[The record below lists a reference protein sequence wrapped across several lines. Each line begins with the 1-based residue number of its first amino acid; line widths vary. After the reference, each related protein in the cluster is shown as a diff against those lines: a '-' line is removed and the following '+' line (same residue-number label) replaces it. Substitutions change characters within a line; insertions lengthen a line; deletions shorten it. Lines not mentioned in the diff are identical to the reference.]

1 MRHYWAVLTSKCSN
15 LGQTL
20 DGRKHMKALNRRK
33 LFTAS
38 AVLAIVGLVATAIPA
53 QAKEVGVSA
62 TEIKLGMTLP
72 MTGTAS
78 LGYNKIPGAAK
89 AYFDYLNANGGINGR
104 KVTLVVKDDRY
115 VPTEAVAKTNE
126 LILKDKVMALLAPL
140 GTANVKAVA
149 SSVNPGRRGIPV
161 LFVNTGFSGFADKK
175 KYPTTYTVLPSY
187 IMEAKIMGQYIKDNF
202 AGKKIGLLY
211 QDDDFGTDALAG
223 FKTAGVNFAV
233 RVPYASGSQSA
244 TAAAGWITKFKA
256 AEADVVILFGVSSA
270 TSAMLGTA
278 AQLRYAPQWMLGS
291 VGGDATTIRATGVPP
306 AVLNG
311 AIGFS
316 PVPATT
322 DMKDEYVK
330 FFSDIY
336 AKAVPGSP
344 FDLNVLLGMNTAF
357 MTAQALKAAGS
368 NPTRKSLINAI
379 NTRGA
384 TFANSALVPAGY
396 SRTSQVGLTGYW
408 VGKYSATG
416 DLAPLGGSY
425 VAYTTDSG
433 SGAVVKS
440 TYVRP
445 AMPAKG
451 LPN

>member
-1 MRHYWAVLTSKCSN
+1 MNA
-15 LGQTL
+15 
-20 DGRKHMKALNRRK
+20 MNRRK
-33 LFTAS
+33 LITAS
-38 AVLAIVGLVATAIPA
+38 AVLAIVGLAATALPA
-53 QAKEVGVSA
+53 QAAEVGVSSSQ
-62 TEIKLGMTLP
+62 IKLGMTLP

-149 SSVNPGRRGIPV
+149 SVVNPGRRGIPV

-187 IMEAKIMGQYIKDNF
+187 VMEAKIMGEYIKENF

-223 FKTAGVNFAV
+223 FKTAGVNFAI
-233 RVPYASGSQSA
+233 RVPYASGSQNA
-244 TAAAGWITKFKA
+244 AAAAGWITKFKG
-256 AEADVVILFGVSSA
+256 AEVDVVILFGVSSA
-270 TSAMLGTA
+270 TSAMLGVA
-278 AQLRYAPQWMLGS
+278 AQLKYAPQWMLGS
-291 VGGDATTIRATGVPP
+291 VGGDATTIRATGVPA
-306 AVLNG
+306 AVLTN

-357 MTAQALKAAGS
+357 MTAQALKAAGA

-379 NTRGA
+379 NTKGA
-384 TFANSALVPAGY
+384 TFANSALVPAAY

-408 VGKYSATG
+408 VGRYSSTG
-416 DLAPLGGSY
+416 DLAPIGGTY
-425 VAYTTDSG
+425 VTYTTDSG
-433 SGAVVKS
+433 AGAVVKS
-440 TYVRP
+440 TYKRP

>member
-1 MRHYWAVLTSKCSN
+1 
-15 LGQTL
+15 
-20 DGRKHMKALNRRK
+20 MKALNRRK

-53 QAKEVGVSA
+53 QAREVGVSS

-187 IMEAKIMGQYIKDNF
+187 IMEAKIMGQYIKENF

-244 TAAAGWITKFKA
+244 TAAAGWITRFKA
-256 AEADVVILFGVSSA
+256 AEVDVVILFGVSSA

-357 MTAQALKAAGS
+357 MTAQALKAAGPS
-368 NPTRKSLINAI
+368 PTRKSLINAI
-379 NTRGA
+379 NTKGA

-416 DLAPLGGSY
+416 DLAPIGGSY

>member
-1 MRHYWAVLTSKCSN
+1 
-15 LGQTL
+15 
-20 DGRKHMKALNRRK
+20 
-33 LFTAS
+33 
-38 AVLAIVGLVATAIPA
+38 
-53 QAKEVGVSA
+53 
-62 TEIKLGMTLP
+62 
-72 MTGTAS
+72 
-78 LGYNKIPGAAK
+78 
-89 AYFDYLNANGGINGR
+89 
-104 KVTLVVKDDRY
+104 
-115 VPTEAVAKTNE
+115 
-126 LILKDKVMALLAPL
+126 MALLAPL

-161 LFVNTGFSGFADKK
+161 LFINTGFSGFADKK

-187 IMEAKIMGQYIKDNF
+187 IMEAKIMGEYIKENF

-291 VGGDATTIRATGVPP
+291 VGGDATTIRATGVPA
-306 AVLNG
+306 AVLTN

-384 TFANSALVPAGY
+384 TFANSALVPAAY

-408 VGKYSATG
+408 VGRYSSTG
-416 DLAPLGGSY
+416 DLAPIGGSY

-433 SGAVVKS
+433 TGAVVKS
-440 TYVRP
+440 TYKRP

>member
-1 MRHYWAVLTSKCSN
+1 
-15 LGQTL
+15 
-20 DGRKHMKALNRRK
+20 MKALNRSK
-33 LFTAS
+33 LITAS
-38 AVLAIVGLVATAIPA
+38 AVLAIVGLAATAIPA
-53 QAKEVGVSA
+53 QAKEVGVSS

-187 IMEAKIMGQYIKDNF
+187 IMEAKIMGEYIKENF

-223 FKTAGVNFAV
+223 FKAAGINFAV

-244 TAAAGWITKFKA
+244 TTAAGWITRFRA
-256 AEADVVILFGVSSA
+256 AEVDTVVLFGV
-270 TSAMLGTA
+270 TSASAFMLATA
-278 AQLRYAPQWMLGS
+278 AQLRFTPQWMLGS
-291 VGGDATTIRATGVPP
+291 VGGDATTLRLAGVPV
-306 AVLNG
+306 AVLNN

-336 AKAVPGSP
+336 AKAVPGSA

-357 MTAQALKAAGS
+357 MTAQALKAAGPS
-368 NPTRKSLINAI
+368 PTRKSLINAI
-379 NTRGA
+379 NTKGA
-384 TFANSALVPAGY
+384 TFANSALVPAAY

-408 VGKYSATG
+408 VGRYSATG
-416 DLAPLGGSY
+416 DLSPIGGTY
-425 VAYTTDSG
+425 VTYTTDSG
-433 SGAVVKS
+433 NGPVVKS
-440 TYVRP
+440 TYKRP

>member
-1 MRHYWAVLTSKCSN
+1 
-15 LGQTL
+15 
-20 DGRKHMKALNRRK
+20 MKALNRRK
-33 LFTAS
+33 LITAS
-38 AVLAIVGLVATAIPA
+38 AVLAIVGLAATALPA
-53 QAKEVGVSA
+53 QAAEVGVSS

-89 AYFDYLNANGGINGR
+89 AYFDYVNANGGINGR
-104 KVTLVVKDDRY
+104 KITLVVKDDRY

-187 IMEAKIMGQYIKDNF
+187 VMEAKIMGQYIKENF

-223 FKTAGVNFAV
+223 FKTAGVTFAA

-256 AEADVVILFGVSSA
+256 ADVDVVILFGVSSA

-278 AQLRYAPQWMLGS
+278 AQLKYAPQWMLGS
-291 VGGDATTIRATGVPP
+291 VGGDATTIRATGVPA
-306 AVLNG
+306 AVLTN

-357 MTAQALKAAGS
+357 MTAQALKAAGPR
-368 NPTRKSLINAI
+368 PTRKTLINAI
-379 NTRGA
+379 NTKGA
-384 TFANSALVPAGY
+384 TFANSALVPAAY

-408 VGKYSATG
+408 VGRYSSTG
-416 DLAPLGGSY
+416 DLAPVGGSY

-440 TYVRP
+440 TYKRP

>member
-1 MRHYWAVLTSKCSN
+1 
-15 LGQTL
+15 
-20 DGRKHMKALNRRK
+20 MKALNRSK
-33 LFTAS
+33 LITAS
-38 AVLAIVGLVATAIPA
+38 AVLAIVGLAATAIPA
-53 QAKEVGVSA
+53 QAKEVGVSS

-187 IMEAKIMGQYIKDNF
+187 IMEAKIMGEYIKENF

-223 FKTAGVNFAV
+223 FKAAGINFAV

-244 TAAAGWITKFKA
+244 TTAAGWITRFRA
-256 AEADVVILFGVSSA
+256 AEVDTVVLFGVTSA
-270 TSAMLGTA
+270 TAFMLATA
-278 AQLRYAPQWMLGS
+278 AQLRFAPQWMLGS
-291 VGGDATTIRATGVPP
+291 VGGDATTLRLAGVPV
-306 AVLNG
+306 AVLNN

-336 AKAVPGSP
+336 AKAVPGSA

-357 MTAQALKAAGS
+357 MTAQALKAAGP

-379 NTRGA
+379 NTKGA
-384 TFANSALVPAGY
+384 TFANSALVPAAY

-408 VGKYSATG
+408 VGRYSATG
-416 DLAPLGGSY
+416 DLSPIGGTY
-425 VAYTTDSG
+425 VTYTTDSG
-433 SGAVVKS
+433 NGPVVKS
-440 TYVRP
+440 TYKRP

>member
-1 MRHYWAVLTSKCSN
+1 
-15 LGQTL
+15 
-20 DGRKHMKALNRRK
+20 MKALNRSK
-33 LFTAS
+33 LITAS
-38 AVLAIVGLVATAIPA
+38 AVLAIVGLAATAIPA
-53 QAKEVGVSA
+53 QAKEVGVSS

-187 IMEAKIMGQYIKDNF
+187 VMEAKIMGEYIKENF

-223 FKTAGVNFAV
+223 FKAAGINFAV

-244 TAAAGWITKFKA
+244 TTAAGWITRFRA
-256 AEADVVILFGVSSA
+256 AEVDTVVLFGV
-270 TSAMLGTA
+270 TSASAFMLATA
-278 AQLRYAPQWMLGS
+278 AQLRFAPQWMLGS
-291 VGGDATTIRATGVPP
+291 VGGDATTLRLAGVPV
-306 AVLNG
+306 AVLNN

-336 AKAVPGSP
+336 AKAVPGSA

-357 MTAQALKAAGS
+357 MTAQALKAAGPS
-368 NPTRKSLINAI
+368 PTRKSLINAI
-379 NTRGA
+379 NTKGA
-384 TFANSALVPAGY
+384 TFANSALVPAAY

-416 DLAPLGGSY
+416 DLSPIGGTY
-425 VAYTTDSG
+425 VTYTTDSG
-433 SGAVVKS
+433 NGPVVKS
-440 TYVRP
+440 TYKRP

>member
-1 MRHYWAVLTSKCSN
+1 
-15 LGQTL
+15 
-20 DGRKHMKALNRRK
+20 MKALNRSK

-53 QAKEVGVSA
+53 QAKEVGVSS

-187 IMEAKIMGQYIKDNF
+187 IMEAKIMGQYIKENF

-244 TAAAGWITKFKA
+244 TAAAGWITRFRA
-256 AEADVVILFGVSSA
+256 AEVDVVILFGVSSA

-291 VGGDATTIRATGVPP
+291 VGGDATTIRATGVPA
-306 AVLNG
+306 AVLNN

-357 MTAQALKAAGS
+357 MTAQALKAAGTS
-368 NPTRKSLINAI
+368 PTRKSLINAI

-416 DLAPLGGSY
+416 DLAPIGGSY

>member
-1 MRHYWAVLTSKCSN
+1 
-15 LGQTL
+15 
-20 DGRKHMKALNRRK
+20 MKALNRSK

-53 QAKEVGVSA
+53 QAKEVGVSS

-72 MTGTAS
+72 LTGTAS

-187 IMEAKIMGQYIKDNF
+187 IMEAKIMGQYIKENF

-244 TAAAGWITKFKA
+244 TAAAGWITRFKA
-256 AEADVVILFGVSSA
+256 AEVDVVILFGVSSA

-357 MTAQALKAAGS
+357 MTAQALKAAGPS
-368 NPTRKSLINAI
+368 PTRKSLINAI
-379 NTRGA
+379 NTKGA

-416 DLAPLGGSY
+416 DLAPIGGSY

>member
-1 MRHYWAVLTSKCSN
+1 
-15 LGQTL
+15 
-20 DGRKHMKALNRRK
+20 MKALNRRK
-33 LFTAS
+33 LITAS
-38 AVLAIVGLVATAIPA
+38 AVLAIVGLAATAIPA
-53 QAKEVGVSA
+53 QAAEVGVSS
-62 TEIKLGMTLP
+62 TQIKLGMTLP

-89 AYFDYLNANGGINGR
+89 AYFDYLNANGGVNGR
-104 KVTLVVKDDRY
+104 KITLVVEDDRY
-115 VPTEAVAKTNE
+115 VPTEAVAKTNK
-126 LILKDKVMALLAPL
+126 LILRDKVMALLAPL

-149 SSVNPGRRGIPV
+149 SSVNPARRGVPV
-161 LFVNTGFSGFADKK
+161 LFINTGFSGFADIK

-187 IMEAKIMGQYIKDNF
+187 VMEAKIMGDYIKENF

-223 FKTAGVNFAV
+223 FKTAGTKFAIT
-233 RVPYASGSQSA
+233 VPYASGSQNA
-244 TAAAGWITKFKA
+244 AAAAGWITKFKA
-256 AEADVVILFGVSSA
+256 AEVDVVILFGVSSA
-270 TSAMLGTA
+270 TSAMLGVA
-278 AQLRYAPQWMLGS
+278 AQLKYAPQWMLGL
-291 VGGDATTIRATGVPP
+291 VGGDATTIRATGVP
-306 AVLNG
+306 AGVLFN

-357 MTAQALKAAGS
+357 MTAQALKAAGPR
-368 NPTRKSLINAI
+368 PTRKSLMAAI
-379 NTRGA
+379 DSKGA

-396 SRTSQVGLTGYW
+396 SKTSHVGLTGYW

-416 DLAPLGGSY
+416 DLSPIGGTY
-425 VAYTTDSG
+425 VTYTTDSG
-433 SGAVVKS
+433 AGAVVKS
-440 TYVRP
+440 TYKRP

>member
-1 MRHYWAVLTSKCSN
+1 
-15 LGQTL
+15 
-20 DGRKHMKALNRRK
+20 MKALNRSK
-33 LFTAS
+33 LITAS
-38 AVLAIVGLVATAIPA
+38 AVLAIVGLAATAIPA
-53 QAKEVGVSA
+53 QAKEVGVSS

-72 MTGTAS
+72 LTGTAS

-187 IMEAKIMGQYIKDNF
+187 IMEAKIMGEYIKENF

-223 FKTAGVNFAV
+223 FKAAGINFAV

-244 TAAAGWITKFKA
+244 TTAAGWITRFRA
-256 AEADVVILFGVSSA
+256 AEVDTVVLFGVTSA
-270 TSAMLGTA
+270 TAFMLATA
-278 AQLRYAPQWMLGS
+278 AQLRFAPQWMLGS
-291 VGGDATTIRATGVPP
+291 VGGDATTLRLAGVPV
-306 AVLNG
+306 AVLNN

-336 AKAVPGSP
+336 AKAVPGSA

-357 MTAQALKAAGS
+357 MTAQALKAAGPS
-368 NPTRKSLINAI
+368 PTRKSLINAI
-379 NTRGA
+379 NTKGA
-384 TFANSALVPAGY
+384 TFANSALVPAAY

-416 DLAPLGGSY
+416 DLSPIGGTY
-425 VAYTTDSG
+425 VTYTTDSG
-433 SGAVVKS
+433 NGPVVKS
-440 TYVRP
+440 TYKRP

>member
-1 MRHYWAVLTSKCSN
+1 
-15 LGQTL
+15 
-20 DGRKHMKALNRRK
+20 MKALNRRK
-33 LFTAS
+33 LITAS
-38 AVLAIVGLVATAIPA
+38 AVLAIVGLAATAVPA
-53 QAKEVGVSA
+53 QAAEVGVSS

-72 MTGTAS
+72 LTGTAS

-89 AYFDYLNANGGINGR
+89 AYFDYVNANGGINGR
-104 KVTLVVKDDRY
+104 KITLVVKDDRY

-187 IMEAKIMGQYIKDNF
+187 VMEAKIMGQYIKENF

-278 AQLRYAPQWMLGS
+278 AQLKYAPQWMLGS
-291 VGGDATTIRATGVPP
+291 VGGDATTIRATGVPA
-306 AVLNG
+306 AVLTN

-357 MTAQALKAAGS
+357 MTAQALKAAGPR
-368 NPTRKSLINAI
+368 PTRKTLINAI
-379 NTRGA
+379 NTKGA
-384 TFANSALVPAGY
+384 TFANSALVPAAY

-408 VGKYSATG
+408 VGRYSSTG
-416 DLAPLGGSY
+416 DLAPVGGSY

-440 TYVRP
+440 TYKRP

>member
-1 MRHYWAVLTSKCSN
+1 
-15 LGQTL
+15 
-20 DGRKHMKALNRRK
+20 MKALNRRK
-33 LFTAS
+33 LITAS
-38 AVLAIVGLVATAIPA
+38 AVLAIVGLAATALPA
-53 QAKEVGVSA
+53 QASEVGVSS

-187 IMEAKIMGQYIKDNF
+187 IMEAKIMGQYIKENF

-244 TAAAGWITKFKA
+244 TAAAGWITRFKA
-256 AEADVVILFGVSSA
+256 AEVDVVILFGVSSA

-357 MTAQALKAAGS
+357 MTAQALKAAGPS
-368 NPTRKSLINAI
+368 PTRKSLINAI

-416 DLAPLGGSY
+416 DLAPIGGSY

>member
-1 MRHYWAVLTSKCSN
+1 
-15 LGQTL
+15 
-20 DGRKHMKALNRRK
+20 MKALNRRK

-187 IMEAKIMGQYIKDNF
+187 IMDAKVMGQYIKDNF

>member
-1 MRHYWAVLTSKCSN
+1 
-15 LGQTL
+15 
-20 DGRKHMKALNRRK
+20 
-33 LFTAS
+33 
-38 AVLAIVGLVATAIPA
+38 
-53 QAKEVGVSA
+53 
-62 TEIKLGMTLP
+62 
-72 MTGTAS
+72 
-78 LGYNKIPGAAK
+78 
-89 AYFDYLNANGGINGR
+89 
-104 KVTLVVKDDRY
+104 
-115 VPTEAVAKTNE
+115 
-126 LILKDKVMALLAPL
+126 
-140 GTANVKAVA
+140 
-149 SSVNPGRRGIPV
+149 
-161 LFVNTGFSGFADKK
+161 
-175 KYPTTYTVLPSY
+175 
-187 IMEAKIMGQYIKDNF
+187 MEAKIMGEYIKENF

-244 TAAAGWITKFKA
+244 TTAAGWITKFRA
-256 AEADVVILFGVSSA
+256 ADVDTVVLFGV
-270 TSAMLGTA
+270 TSASAFMLATA

-291 VGGDATTIRATGVPP
+291 VGGDATTLRLAGVPV
-306 AVLNG
+306 AVLNN

-336 AKAVPGSP
+336 AKAVPGQA

-357 MTAQALKAAGS
+357 MTAQALKAAG
-368 NPTRKSLINAI
+368 PRLTRKSLINAI
-379 NTRGA
+379 NTKGA
-384 TFANSALVPAGY
+384 TFANSALVPAAY

-416 DLAPLGGSY
+416 DLSPIGGSY
-425 VAYTTDSG
+425 VTYTTDSG

-440 TYVRP
+440 TYKRP

>member
-1 MRHYWAVLTSKCSN
+1 
-15 LGQTL
+15 
-20 DGRKHMKALNRRK
+20 MKALNRRK

-53 QAKEVGVSA
+53 QASEVGVSS

-187 IMEAKIMGQYIKDNF
+187 IMEAKIMGQYIKENF

-244 TAAAGWITKFKA
+244 TAAAGWITRFKA
-256 AEADVVILFGVSSA
+256 AEVDVVILFGVSSA

-357 MTAQALKAAGS
+357 MTAQALKAAGPS
-368 NPTRKSLINAI
+368 PTRKSLINAI
-379 NTRGA
+379 NTKGA

-416 DLAPLGGSY
+416 DLAPIGGSY

>member
-1 MRHYWAVLTSKCSN
+1 
-15 LGQTL
+15 
-20 DGRKHMKALNRRK
+20 MKALNRRK

-53 QAKEVGVSA
+53 QAKEVGVSP

-72 MTGTAS
+72 LTGTAS

-187 IMEAKIMGQYIKDNF
+187 IMEAKIMGQYIKENF

-244 TAAAGWITKFKA
+244 TAAAGWITRFKA
-256 AEADVVILFGVSSA
+256 AEVDVVILFGVSSA

-357 MTAQALKAAGS
+357 MTAQALKAAGPS
-368 NPTRKSLINAI
+368 PTRRSLINAI

-416 DLAPLGGSY
+416 DLAPIGGSY

>member
-1 MRHYWAVLTSKCSN
+1 
-15 LGQTL
+15 
-20 DGRKHMKALNRRK
+20 MKALNRSK
-33 LFTAS
+33 LITAS

-53 QAKEVGVSA
+53 QAKEVGVSP

-72 MTGTAS
+72 LTGTAS

-187 IMEAKIMGQYIKDNF
+187 IMEAKIMGEYIKENF

-244 TAAAGWITKFKA
+244 TAAAGWITRFRA
-256 AEADVVILFGVSSA
+256 AEVDVVILFGVSSA

-291 VGGDATTIRATGVPP
+291 VGGDATTIRATGVPA
-306 AVLNG
+306 AVLNN

-357 MTAQALKAAGS
+357 MTAQALKAAGTS
-368 NPTRKSLINAI
+368 PTRRSLINAI

-384 TFANSALVPAGY
+384 TFANSALVPAAY

-408 VGKYSATG
+408 VGRYSATG
-416 DLAPLGGSY
+416 DLAPIGGSY

-433 SGAVVKS
+433 NGPVVKS
-440 TYVRP
+440 TYKRP

>member
-1 MRHYWAVLTSKCSN
+1 
-15 LGQTL
+15 
-20 DGRKHMKALNRRK
+20 MKALNRRK
-33 LFTAS
+33 LITAS
-38 AVLAIVGLVATAIPA
+38 AVLAIVGLAATALPA
-53 QAKEVGVSA
+53 QASEVGVSS

-72 MTGTAS
+72 LTGTAS

-187 IMEAKIMGQYIKDNF
+187 VMEAKIMGQYINENF

-223 FKTAGVNFAV
+223 FKTAGTKFAV
-233 RVPYASGSQSA
+233 TVPYASGSQSA
-244 TAAAGWITKFKA
+244 TAAAGWITRFRA

-291 VGGDATTIRATGVPP
+291 VGGDATTIRATGVPA

-357 MTAQALKAAGS
+357 MTAQALKAAGTS
-368 NPTRKSLINAI
+368 PTRKSLINAI

-384 TFANSALVPAGY
+384 TFANSALVPAAY

-408 VGKYSATG
+408 VGKYSVTG
-416 DLAPLGGSY
+416 DLAPVGGSY
-425 VAYTTDSG
+425 VTYTTDSG

-440 TYVRP
+440 TYKRP

>member
-1 MRHYWAVLTSKCSN
+1 MNA
-15 LGQTL
+15 
-20 DGRKHMKALNRRK
+20 MNRRK
-33 LFTAS
+33 LITAS
-38 AVLAIVGLVATAIPA
+38 AVLAIVGLAATALPA
-53 QAKEVGVSA
+53 QAAEVGVSS
-62 TEIKLGMTLP
+62 TQIKLGMTLP

-149 SSVNPGRRGIPV
+149 SVVNPGRRGIPV

-187 IMEAKIMGQYIKDNF
+187 VMEAKVMGEYIKENF

-211 QDDDFGTDALAG
+211 QDDDFGTDPLAG
-223 FKTAGVNFAV
+223 FKTAGVNFAI
-233 RVPYASGSQSA
+233 RVPYASGSQNA
-244 TAAAGWITKFKA
+244 AAAAGWITKFKG
-256 AEADVVILFGVSSA
+256 AEVDVVILFGVSSA
-270 TSAMLGTA
+270 TSAMLGVA
-278 AQLRYAPQWMLGS
+278 AQLKYAPQWMLGS
-291 VGGDATTIRATGVPP
+291 VGGDATTIRATGVPA
-306 AVLNG
+306 AVLTN

-357 MTAQALKAAGS
+357 MTAQALKAAGA

-379 NTRGA
+379 NTKGA
-384 TFANSALVPAGY
+384 TFANSALVPAAY

-408 VGKYSATG
+408 VGRYSSTG
-416 DLAPLGGSY
+416 DLAPIGGTY
-425 VAYTTDSG
+425 VTYTTDSG
-433 SGAVVKS
+433 AGAVVKS
-440 TYVRP
+440 TYKRP

>member
-1 MRHYWAVLTSKCSN
+1 MNA
-15 LGQTL
+15 
-20 DGRKHMKALNRRK
+20 MNRRK
-33 LFTAS
+33 LITAS
-38 AVLAIVGLVATAIPA
+38 AVLAIVGLAATALPA
-53 QAKEVGVSA
+53 QAAEVGVSS
-62 TEIKLGMTLP
+62 TQIKLGMTLP

-149 SSVNPGRRGIPV
+149 SVVNPGRRGIPV

-187 IMEAKIMGQYIKDNF
+187 VMEAKVMGAYIKENF

-223 FKTAGVNFAV
+223 FKTAGVNFAI
-233 RVPYASGSQSA
+233 RVPYASGSQNA
-244 TAAAGWITKFKA
+244 AAAAGWITKFKG
-256 AEADVVILFGVSSA
+256 AEVDVVILFGVSSA
-270 TSAMLGTA
+270 TSAMLGVA
-278 AQLRYAPQWMLGS
+278 AQLKYAPQWMLGS
-291 VGGDATTIRATGVPP
+291 VGGDATTIRATGVPA
-306 AVLNG
+306 AVLTN

-357 MTAQALKAAGS
+357 MTAQALKAAGA

-379 NTRGA
+379 NTKGA
-384 TFANSALVPAGY
+384 TFANSALVPAAY

-408 VGKYSATG
+408 VGRYSSTG
-416 DLAPLGGSY
+416 DLAPIGGTY
-425 VAYTTDSG
+425 VTYTTDSG
-433 SGAVVKS
+433 AGAVVKS
-440 TYVRP
+440 TYKRP

>member
-1 MRHYWAVLTSKCSN
+1 MNA
-15 LGQTL
+15 
-20 DGRKHMKALNRRK
+20 MNRRK
-33 LFTAS
+33 LITAS
-38 AVLAIVGLVATAIPA
+38 AVLAIVGLAATALPA
-53 QAKEVGVSA
+53 QAAEVGVSS
-62 TEIKLGMTLP
+62 TQIKLGMTLP

-149 SSVNPGRRGIPV
+149 SVVNPGRRGIPV

-187 IMEAKIMGQYIKDNF
+187 VMEAKVMGEYIKENF

-223 FKTAGVNFAV
+223 FKTAGVNFAI
-233 RVPYASGSQSA
+233 RVPYASGSQNA
-244 TAAAGWITKFKA
+244 AAAAGWITKFKG
-256 AEADVVILFGVSSA
+256 AEVDVVILFGVSSA
-270 TSAMLGTA
+270 TSAMLGVA
-278 AQLRYAPQWMLGS
+278 AQLKYAPQWMLGS
-291 VGGDATTIRATGVPP
+291 VGGDATTIRATGVPA
-306 AVLNG
+306 AVLTN

-357 MTAQALKAAGS
+357 MTAQALKAAGA

-379 NTRGA
+379 NTKGA
-384 TFANSALVPAGY
+384 TFANSALVPAAY

-408 VGKYSATG
+408 VGRYSSTG
-416 DLAPLGGSY
+416 DLAPIGGTY
-425 VAYTTDSG
+425 VTYTTDSG
-433 SGAVVKS
+433 AGAVVKS
-440 TYVRP
+440 TYKRP

>member
-1 MRHYWAVLTSKCSN
+1 MNA
-15 LGQTL
+15 
-20 DGRKHMKALNRRK
+20 MNRRK
-33 LFTAS
+33 LITAS
-38 AVLAIVGLVATAIPA
+38 AVLAIVGLAATALPA
-53 QAKEVGVSA
+53 QAAEVGVSS
-62 TEIKLGMTLP
+62 TQIKLGMTLP

-149 SSVNPGRRGIPV
+149 SVVNPGRRGIPV

-187 IMEAKIMGQYIKDNF
+187 VMEAKIMGEYIKENF

-223 FKTAGVNFAV
+223 FKTAGVNFAI
-233 RVPYASGSQSA
+233 RVPYASGSQNA
-244 TAAAGWITKFKA
+244 AAAAGWITKFKG
-256 AEADVVILFGVSSA
+256 AEVDVVILFGVSSA
-270 TSAMLGTA
+270 TSAMLGVA
-278 AQLRYAPQWMLGS
+278 AQLKYAPQWMLGS
-291 VGGDATTIRATGVPP
+291 VGGDATTIRATGVPA
-306 AVLNG
+306 AVLTN

-357 MTAQALKAAGS
+357 MTAQALKAAGA

-379 NTRGA
+379 NTKGA
-384 TFANSALVPAGY
+384 TFANSALVPAAY

-408 VGKYSATG
+408 VGRYSSTG
-416 DLAPLGGSY
+416 DLAPIGGTY
-425 VAYTTDSG
+425 VTYTTDSG
-433 SGAVVKS
+433 AGAVVKS
-440 TYVRP
+440 TYKRP

>member
-1 MRHYWAVLTSKCSN
+1 
-15 LGQTL
+15 
-20 DGRKHMKALNRRK
+20 MKALNRRK

-104 KVTLVVKDDRY
+104 KITLVVKDDRY

-187 IMEAKIMGQYIKDNF
+187 IMEAKIMGEYIKDNF

-211 QDDDFGTDALAG
+211 QDDDFGIDALAG

-306 AVLNG
+306 VVLNG

-322 DMKDEYVK
+322 DIKDEYVK